1 VSSKLPLAAN
11 TSRLGFDGTEVDK
24 SNNGRATRGRSSKM
38 KKYRDTEP
46 HTPLKNDGLYAD
58 VYQGMYDNFK
68 VDAES
73 QHADM

>member
-1 VSSKLPLAAN
+1 
-11 TSRLGFDGTEVDK
+11 
-24 SNNGRATRGRSSKM
+24 M
-38 KKYRDTEP
+38 KKYHRDTEP
-46 HTPLKNDGLYAD
+46 HTPLNNDGLYED